1 MAVKKSKAVT
11 DVEAALAAYES
22 ASNAIP
28 GVSTLP
34 IETNTNPVDPK
45 TGRLD
50 LTAPENAAS
59 ARLQAQADAFFKANP
74 DIDPLTGGK
83 KEKTPTGPTVT
94 SKFYTGV
101 GANRMLVEV
110 YSDGTTKQTAAPE
123 TVSTNKSVVSTYTDP
138 TTGDVYSVFSDGTKS
153 KLATGGQDQAKRQSA
168 YDVLLDQFSQYGL
181 ESLVTPLKD
190 LITSSTSPSEFALR
204 LRETEAYKK
213 RFAGNAARIAK
224 GLTALS
230 EGDYIKLEDK
240 YQTIMRN
247 YGLPASYYSKGD
259 LGRQE
264 GFEKLLAND
273 VSAAELE
280 DRILLAQDRV
290 LKAAPEISA
299 ALKKFYP
306 DVTNGDIL
314 AYALDPQQALTD
326 IKKKV
331 TTAEIAGTAAKYGL
345 TTSEIDAEYLARYGV
360 TKEKAEQ
367 GYATVSDILS
377 RGRALGDFYD
387 APYTQEMAEVEAFGL
402 PSYEESKRQRKRL
415 AALETASFAGQSG
428 LTQGALSRER
438 SGQF

>member
-11 DVEAALAAYES
+11 DVEAALAAYEA
-22 ASNAIP
+22 ASNALS
-28 GVSTLP
+28 GVSNSPSATTNQPVATGSNYGAFSEMPLYQYNSGSVSQLP
-34 IETNTNPVDPK
+34 IFPEDKK
-45 TGRLD
+45 T
-50 LTAPENAAS
+50 S
-59 ARLQAQADAFFKANP
+59 
-74 DIDPLTGGK
+74 
-83 KEKTPTGPTVT
+83 TGPTVT
-94 SKFYTGV
+94 STFYTGT
-101 GANRMLVEV
+101 GATRMKVEV

-123 TVSTNKSVVSTYTDP
+123 AVGKTVVSTYTDP
-138 TTGDVYSVFSDGTKS
+138 TTGDVFSVFSDGSKA

-168 YDVLLDQFSQYGL
+168 YDVLVEQFSQYGL

-190 LITSSTSPSEFALR
+190 LITSSTSPSEFAIR
-204 LRETEAYKK
+204 LRETDAYKK
-213 RFAGNAARIAK
+213 RFAGNAARVAK
-224 GLTALS
+224 GLAALS

-240 YQTIMRN
+240 YQAIMRN

-264 GFEKLLAND
+264 GFEKLIAND

-314 AYALDPQQALTD
+314 AYALDPQKALTD

-377 RGRALGDFYD
+377 RGRALGDFYN